1 MGKRC
6 ADLEH
11 LVLAADEVEALRLA
25 DLMGLYHEAASE
37 SMGVSRVTFGRILS
51 RARGNVADALIN
63 GRVLLIGEG
72 PTVDIDSPDHGI
84 GCPIHR
90 PGRRRGRG
98 CRCGTD
104 RRKGRNPQS

>member
-1 MGKRC
+1 MGRPC

-25 DLMGLYHEAASE
+25 DLMGLYHEAAAE

-51 RARGNVADALIN
+51 RARAKVAEALIN

-72 PTVDIDSPDHGI
+72 PTIDSSDEDI

-98 CRCGTD
+98 CRCGVD
-104 RRKGRNPQS
+104 RRNGRNPQS